1 MDLKHDISIN
11 LLEALGITWN
21 NIHMNM
27 KVTTS
32 DIYRTVS
39 YAARNIPDTT
49 KMNELN
55 ETERKV
61 LRITSKTKIK

>member
-1 MDLKHDISIN
+1 
-11 LLEALGITWN
+11 
-21 NIHMNM
+21 M
-27 KVTTS
+27 KVTS
-32 DIYRTVS
+32 DTDRTVS